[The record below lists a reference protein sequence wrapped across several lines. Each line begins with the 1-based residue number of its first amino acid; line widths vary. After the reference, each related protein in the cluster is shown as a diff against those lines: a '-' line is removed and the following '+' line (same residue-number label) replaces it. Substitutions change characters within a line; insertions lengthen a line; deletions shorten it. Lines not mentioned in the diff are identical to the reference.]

1 MVIFGLGKDLLFKSV
16 VERCDIV
23 TNKQSLNF
31 KVQFFVKS
39 SIVFTGYKLAGPGFE
54 LAATVL
60 CYAHFLTS

>member
-1 MVIFGLGKDLLFKSV
+1 MK
-16 VERCDIV
+16 

-39 SIVFTGYKLAGPGFE
+39 SIVFTGYKLAGGPGFE